1 MKRRGQPQGD
11 SGSGP
16 PLAPNLTAFSS
27 ALSWERLMRKK
38 KREEEGKKKPSQPLT
53 EHLLH
58 AQSCVRN
65 CKRNIRHWSGKVKMF
80 IAQLYP
86 TLCNYSPPGSSVY
99 GIFHAETLEW
109 VAVPFSRGS
118 SEPGIKPGSPALQA
132 NSLPSLSEPLG
143 SPKNTGVGSYS
154 LCPVV
159 VLRHSAVW
167 KLGDWLCFC

>member
-16 PLAPNLTAFSS
+16 PLAPNLIAFSS
-27 ALSWERLMRKK
+27 ALSWERVMRKK
-38 KREEEGKKKPSQPLT
+38 KRDEEEKKKNKPSQPLT

-80 IAQLYP
+80 VAQLYP

-99 GIFHAETLEW
+99 GIFHAKTLEW
-109 VAVPFSRGS
+109 VAVPFSGGS
-118 SEPGIKPGSPALQA
+118 SETGIKPGSPALQA
-132 NSLPSLSEPLG
+132 NSLPSLLWAIGKSQEYW
-143 SPKNTGVGSYS
+143 S
-154 LCPVV
+154 
-159 VLRHSAVW
+159 R
-167 KLGDWLCFC
+167 